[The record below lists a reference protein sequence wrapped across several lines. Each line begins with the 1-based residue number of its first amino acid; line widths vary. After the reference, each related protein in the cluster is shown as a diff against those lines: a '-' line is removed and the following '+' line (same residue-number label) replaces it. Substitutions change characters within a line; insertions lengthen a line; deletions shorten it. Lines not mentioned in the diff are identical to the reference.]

1 MPICDIIESIT
12 QKTCLEKRH
21 ISCQYLKESIL
32 LKDCDK
38 FYYAIQI
45 ENFSLT
51 DLTPSLLH
59 IVYVQLEMV

>member
-1 MPICDIIESIT
+1 VILAGLVGDLSLHEMSYNLPVSKIIN
-12 QKTCLEKRH
+12 
-21 ISCQYLKESIL
+21 L

-51 DLTPSLLH
+51 DLPPSLLH